1 MTSKRVAVACAA
13 WFCVAGVIT
22 SSQDV
27 ADAVRDAA
35 AQDDECALDH
45 GRGSGGG
52 EVCALSAL
60 QRRSLLTK
68 IASVAQADSG
78 GLADAESSGG
88 ETGATG
94 AHAPQEQ
101 TVMAPLP
108 DGPDFEVHDDFGS
121 SADEDTDITP
131 SVGVPLGDDDDDL
144 FDDHP
149 VTKIY
154 SGCHAFNGT
163 AGIPCPMGLT
173 CVVRYDEK
181 WSQCVDCS
189 VRKFGQV
196 CQKLDDYMRYA
207 AVHSCG
213 LTCPDT
219 KCYNQNWCVAPYRC
233 IIDPEEVW
241 GQCVSCRS
249 KKFWGNSCHS
259 LGEGMI
265 DRAEKLCHRKC
276 REY

>member
-1 MTSKRVAVACAA
+1 MTTT
-13 WFCVAGVIT
+13 T
-22 SSQDV
+22 SSMTT
-27 ADAVRDAA
+27 
-35 AQDDECALDH
+35 L
-45 GRGSGGG
+45 
-52 EVCALSAL
+52 
-60 QRRSLLTK
+60 
-68 IASVAQADSG
+68 
-78 GLADAESSGG
+78 
-88 ETGATG
+88 
-94 AHAPQEQ
+94 
-101 TVMAPLP
+101 
-108 DGPDFEVHDDFGS
+108 
-121 SADEDTDITP
+121 
-131 SVGVPLGDDDDDL
+131 
-144 FDDHP
+144 
-149 VTKIY
+149 
-154 SGCHAFNGT
+154 
-163 AGIPCPMGLT
+163 
-173 CVVRYDEK
+173 YDEK

>member
-1 MTSKRVAVACAA
+1 MAWMRAVLLPVLALMCM
-13 WFCVAGVIT
+13 AGVPET
-22 SSQDV
+22 EV
-27 ADAVRDAA
+27 VEATPT
-35 AQDDECALDH
+35 AL
-45 GRGSGGG
+45 RGQ
-52 EVCALSAL
+52 V
-60 QRRSLLTK
+60 
-68 IASVAQADSG
+68 
-78 GLADAESSGG
+78 
-88 ETGATG
+88 
-94 AHAPQEQ
+94 QEQ
-101 TVMAPLP
+101 IVTAQLP
-108 DGPDFEVHDDFGS
+108 DAPDFERRDDFLWSS
-121 SADEDTDITP
+121 SAGDEGWDVEGDDDEDIEP
-131 SVGVPLGDDDDDL
+131 SVNLVSETALDLSVAKMPSDDDL
-144 FDDHP
+144 FDDNP
-149 VTKIY
+149 DTKIY